1 MLFYLWLNRLFPN
14 SFTAKVFFV
23 AFIGTHVPLIAAVFY
38 ALARTGGLA
47 AHLDVLGLLLAA
59 TLVGCGATLAGLWA
73 LLTPT
78 RRIHAT
84 LTAIERGEARA
95 PLRED
100 IRDEMGLLM
109 RGTNAMAASIERRQ
123 AQDQVAILTDPLTG
137 VANRRGFD
145 AHVPDTGTGAV
156 VFIDLDH
163 FKRIN
168 DTLGHATG
176 DAVLKETARV
186 IAGEVRQRDVL
197 ARFGGEEFVIWL
209 PEASSEDAWRVGE
222 RVRAVISETLDAGG
236 QPVTASVGLAVGE
249 GPTAIKALLDRADE
263 ALYAAKDGGRNKVVE
278 SISGP
283 AETGGF
289 TFAPAPLQH
298 AAG

>member
-1 MLFYLWLNRLFPN
+1 MIFYLWLNRLFPN

-23 AFIGTHVPLIAAVFY
+23 AFIGTHVPLIAAVVY
-38 ALARTGGLA
+38 ALVRSGGLA
-47 AHLDVLGLLLAA
+47 VHLDVLGLLLAA

-73 LLTPT
+73 LLAPT
-78 RRIHAT
+78 RRIRAT
-84 LTAIERGEARA
+84 LTAIERGEERP

-109 RGTNAMAASIERRQ
+109 RGTNGMAASIERRQ
-123 AQDQVAILTDPLTG
+123 AEAQVAILTDPLTG

-168 DTLGHATG
+168 DTLGHVAG
-176 DAVLKETARV
+176 DEVLKETTRA
-186 IAGEVRQRDVL
+186 IQGELRQRDVL

-209 PEASSEDAWRVGE
+209 PEAGSEDAWRVGE
-222 RVRAVISETLDAGG
+222 RIRAVIADSLNVNG
-236 QPVTASVGLAVGE
+236 QPVTASVGLAAGE
-249 GPTAIKALLDRADE
+249 GHTAIKALLKRADG
-263 ALYAAKDGGRNKVVE
+263 ALYAAKGSGRNKVAE
-278 SISGP
+278 SVAGASD
-283 AETGGF
+283 TDRF
-289 TFAPAPLQH
+289 VFATAPLQQ
-298 AAG
+298 AAS